1 MVHQTLQYILYNFR
15 KKITMQELGARAHVS
30 PNHLSLLFKEATGT
44 TCMQMIADLRL
55 QYEEVKA
62 AKWAS
67 LEEILSMID
76 SGTFIPYH
84 RSLIELLFFLRDH
97 SGTHTR

>member
-1 MVHQTLQYILYNFR
+1 
-15 KKITMQELGARAHVS
+15 
-30 PNHLSLLFKEATGT
+30 
-44 TCMQMIADLRL
+44 
-55 QYEEVKA
+55 
-62 AKWAS
+62 
-67 LEEILSMID
+67 MID